1 MTVES
6 TRNPPDAEA
15 AGSPNVLAEQ
25 AAEYRRELAIQWL
38 TAAQANRLLGSQTDN
53 SSDMADGLRRAGQ
66 LLGAWVPNERAY
78 RYPPWQFDDNGRP
91 VPQVQIILKL
101 LRENGGVIDGG
112 YRTSGWNEVEWL
124 LSHLVLL
131 DDRTPADMLRDDPDR
146 VVAAAHKEF
155 VEDKNSF

>member
-1 MTVES
+1 MEP
-6 TRNPPDAEA
+6 TRNPPNGKA
-15 AGSPNVLAEQ
+15 AGPLNALAEE

-38 TAAQANRLLGSQTDN
+38 TAAQANRLLGSQSDN
-53 SSDMADGLRRAGQ
+53 SNDMAGRLRRAGQ
-66 LLGAWVPNERAY
+66 LLGAWDPNERAY
-78 RYPPWQFDDNGRP
+78 RYPPWQFDDNGKP

-112 YRTSGWNEVEWL
+112 CRTSGWNEVEWH

-131 DDRTPADMLRDDPDR
+131 DDRTPAYMLRDDPDR
-146 VVAAAHKEF
+146 VVAAARIEF

>member
-1 MTVES
+1 MKS

-15 AGSPNVLAEQ
+15 AGPRNALAEQ
-25 AAEYRRELAIQWL
+25 AAANRCELAAQWL
-38 TAAQANRLLGSQTDN
+38 TAAQANRLLGSQTDH
-53 SSDMADGLRRAGQ
+53 SGDMAGELRRAGQ

-78 RYPPWQFDDNGRP
+78 RYPPWQFDDNGKP

-101 LRENGGVIDGG
+101 LREHGGVIDGG

-131 DDRTPADMLRDDPDR
+131 DDRTPADMLRDNPER
-146 VVAAAHKEF
+146 VVAAAHTEF
-155 VEDKNSF
+155 VEDKDSL